1 MKVLRQGKSRPVH
14 TCSIRGCGL
23 RAKSRG
29 WCVKH
34 YTRWKKYG
42 DPLKI
47 TMGPEC
53 PLVCRKCGSKG
64 PFWKGHRVCTKC
76 GNKRHN
82 KWRKDNPE
90 RARAHS
96 NKAAKASYQRHRKQ
110 ALAHYGGRCA
120 CCGEVEE
127 IFLCIDHK
135 NGGGNAHR
143 RLLGKG
149 KMCGSLNFYGWL
161 VRSGFPKGF
170 QVLCHNCNSAKSRGG
185 CPHERNR
192 NNGMV

>member
-1 MKVLRQGKSRPVH
+1 
-14 TCSIRGCGL
+14 
-23 RAKSRG
+23 
-29 WCVKH
+29 
-34 YTRWKKYG
+34 
-42 DPLKI
+42 
-47 TMGPEC
+47 
-53 PLVCRKCGSKG
+53 
-64 PFWKGHRVCTKC
+64 
-76 GNKRHN
+76 
-82 KWRKDNPE
+82 
-90 RARAHS
+90 
-96 NKAAKASYQRHRKQ
+96 
-110 ALAHYGGRCA
+110 
-120 CCGEVEE
+120 
-127 IFLCIDHK
+127 LCIDHK